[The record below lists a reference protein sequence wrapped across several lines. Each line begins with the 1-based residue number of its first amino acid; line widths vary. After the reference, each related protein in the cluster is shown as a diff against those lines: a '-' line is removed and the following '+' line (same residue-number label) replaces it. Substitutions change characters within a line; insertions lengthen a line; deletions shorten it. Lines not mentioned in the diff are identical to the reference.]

1 LSNYFSYASGVLID
15 LGGGAWYN
23 NTWVFFVAGCVNL
36 DEQRHRYRA
45 LDDWFKTAQGHQVGR
60 AFALHRFDVR
70 GDARLQLGLCG
81 ESPWLLEPVFKQT
94 YMATP
99 CLGASDASLIASPDY
114 LPWHQ
119 HQFDC
124 VIAPMMIEMFGLLG
138 SPLDEI
144 DRVLKPM
151 GHVIVFGINPLSLW
165 GGAARYHHLPY
176 LGSTELHLHSPMRV
190 KRALEVRGYQL
201 KALETFYYVPPFRKK
216 AWIKKCFFLNEMGK
230 MMTLFPAGFY
240 YLIMQKYTPCTPDVV
255 QRARR
260 VPLLLPG

>member
-1 LSNYFSYASGVLID
+1 LSNYFSCVYCVLID
-15 LGGGAWYN
+15 LGRGAWYN

-45 LDDWFKTAQGHQVGR
+45 LNDWFNTAQGHQVGK
-60 AFALHRFDVR
+60 ALALQRFDVR

-81 ESPWLLEPVFKQT
+81 ESPWLLEPAFKQT
-94 YMATP
+94 YIATP
-99 CLGASDASLIASPDY
+99 CLDTSGASLIASPEY

-124 VIAPMMIEMFGLLG
+124 VIAPMVVETFGLLS

-144 DRVLKPM
+144 DRVLSPM

-165 GGAARYHHLPY
+165 GVAARCRRLPY
-176 LGSTELHLHSPMRV
+176 LGGTELHLHSPMRV

-201 KALETFYYVPPFRKK
+201 KALEIFYYVPPFRKE
-216 AWIKKCFFLNEMGK
+216 AWIKQGLFLNEMGK

-255 QRARR
+255 RRARR
-260 VPLLLPG
+260 APILLPG